1 MEYIVSKICDTYQGE
16 EGRVHVIVEFEV
28 EDLLLLGR
36 ADLKV
41 AVVVGHRQV
50 VEDLQE
56 TPEQVDAVQLV
67 SVGDA
72 RGEKLHELS
81 LCYVFEAILL

>member
-1 MEYIVSKICDTYQGE
+1 MNKTRDTYHGQ

-36 ADLKV
+36 TDLEV

-67 SVGDA
+67 SVGDT
-72 RGEKLHELS
+72 RREKLHELS

>member
-1 MEYIVSKICDTYQGE
+1 
-16 EGRVHVIVEFEV
+16 
-28 EDLLLLGR
+28 
-36 ADLKV
+36 
-41 AVVVGHRQV
+41 
-50 VEDLQE
+50 
-56 TPEQVDAVQLV
+56 VQLV

>member
-1 MEYIVSKICDTYQGE
+1 MSISESYHGQK
-16 EGRVHVIVEFEV
+16 GRVHVIIELEV
-28 EDLLLLGR
+28 QDLLLVHR
-36 ADLKV
+36 TDLKV
-41 AVVVGHRQV
+41 SVVVGHREV

-56 TPEQVDAVQLV
+56 TPEQVDTMQLV

-72 RGEKLHELS
+72 RGEELDELP

>member
-1 MEYIVSKICDTYQGE
+1 MEYIVSKTCDTYQGE

-36 ADLKV
+36 ADLEV

-50 VEDLQE
+50 VEDL
-56 TPEQVDAVQLV
+56 
-67 SVGDA
+67 
-72 RGEKLHELS
+72 
-81 LCYVFEAILL
+81 